1 MKSISTK
8 LFLALLSFTAVVL
21 LATLLLARW
30 SFDYGF
36 SDYLNA
42 QQQLRL
48 NNMADDLSAHYEQ
61 NNGSWSDS
69 TSSAYRDI
77 YRKWFP
83 GRADRPPPLRGRNHP
98 PFDSFGPRSDDF
110 RSPAD
115 GSQSV
120 PDRAR
125 SGVDRKEQK
134 HSKPYSGQ
142 PRQVGHGPRLH
153 NDKQKKPFKEPIVVL
168 NSVGG
173 YVAGHVGVIDGKE
186 LMSASIIYQE
196 KVVGAIKAV
205 KKKKFTSSVESSFS
219 KQQTKASLVIAI
231 SCLLIAGIAS
241 WWLSRMLLAPTYK
254 MKSAIGDLVRGDF
267 SNRLVVNRDDELGR
281 LMLDINI
288 LSESLQENRSSR
300 KRWIADISHE
310 LRTPVAILSGE
321 LEAVI
326 DGIRPLNSNTIES
339 LNHEVGRLKHLIDDL
354 YQLSLSD
361 IGGLRYE
368 FNLLDVG
375 QLLEITIGQHALRI
389 NNAGLTLNIDL
400 GQNVI
405 IDADASR
412 LEQLFANLI
421 NNSVAYTDAPGQLD
435 ITLTQDTDNA
445 VLCFSDSSPGVEVAK
460 IEEIFEPLFRQDNSR
475 NRRKAGAGLGLTIS
489 RNIVQGHHGS
499 IDVEV
504 SSLGGLEFTILLPI
518 KRK

>member
-8 LFLALLSFTAVVL
+8 LFLALLGFTSVVL

-83 GRADRPPPLRGRNHP
+83 GRASRSLRLRGQR
-98 PFDSFGPRSDDF
+98 PFDDF
-110 RSPAD
+110 RPRVD
-115 GSQSV
+115 DSQSGA
-120 PDRAR
+120 DRAR
-125 SGVDRKEQK
+125 SGVD
-134 HSKPYSGQ
+134 G
-142 PRQVGHGPRLH
+142 
-153 NDKQKKPFKEPIVVL
+153 KKRFKEPIVVL

-254 MKSAIGDLVRGDF
+254 MKSAIGGLVKGDF
-267 SNRLVVNRDDELGR
+267 SNRLVVNRNDELGQ

-339 LNHEVGRLKHLIDDL
+339 LNHEVTRLKHLIDDL

-368 FNLLDVG
+368 FNLMDVG
-375 QLLEITIGQHALRI
+375 QLLEIAIGQHVPRI
-389 NNAGLTLNIDL
+389 SNAGLTLNIDL
-400 GQNVI
+400 GHGVI

-412 LEQLFANLI
+412 LEQLFTNLI
-421 NNSVAYTDAPGQLD
+421 NNSVAYTDAPGQVD
-435 ITLTQDTDNA
+435 ITLTQDNDNA
-445 VLCFSDSSPGVEVAK
+445 ILCFSDSSPGVEDAK
-460 IEEIFEPLFRQDNSR
+460 IEEIFEPLFRQDDSR
-475 NRRKAGAGLGLTIS
+475 NRSKAGAGLGLTIS

-504 SSLGGLEFTILLPI
+504 SNLGGLEFTILLPI